1 MVQLF
6 SNLMIHL
13 LNGYRKPTG
22 QGDPGTHSDGR
33 PAPQPLVGRGEYS
46 TLDFQTFVFCVIT
59 DDLRVP

>member
-22 QGDPGTHSDGR
+22 QGDPGTHSDWH
-33 PAPQPLVGRGEYS
+33 PAPQPVGGKGRVQYLRFS
-46 TLDFQTFVFCVIT
+46 DF
-59 DDLRVP
+59 RVLCDYR